1 MRERSERET
10 AHTWVDDSEDND
22 VSCCAGVAQ
31 TIMGMS
37 SSQTEFDDA
46 VIDPDPRPSRIIR
59 VSPENS

>member
-22 VSCCAGVAQ
+22 VSGCAGVAQ

-46 VIDPDPRPSRIIR
+46 VAA
-59 VSPENS
+59 